1 MRHVLEADGIQLAFG
16 LRRIL
21 NDVYLRC
28 QTGAITGLLGRNGQG
43 KTCLM
48 NTVFGTLE
56 NADKSIRFDGRRI
69 VHPFKRPELIRYL
82 PQFNFIPA
90 GISLQRVFVDFNVNF
105 ETFKHDFPNSN
116 LRITQK
122 VRDLSGGQK
131 RLLEIYT
138 ILKSPCQFVMLD
150 EPFTHLAPRDV
161 ERIKEIIISEKENKG
176 ILLSDHLYQ
185 HIIEIS
191 EAIYVL
197 VNGKTWRINNNADI
211 EDLGY
216 AKRL

>member
-150 EPFTHLAPRDV
+150 EPFTHLANRLHRD
-161 ERIKEIIISEKENKG
+161 
-176 ILLSDHLYQ
+176 ILYASTLAGLSQRASRRGDCRV
-185 HIIEIS
+185 S
-191 EAIYVL
+191 A
-197 VNGKTWRINNNADI
+197 A
-211 EDLGY
+211 
-216 AKRL
+216 